1 MYNTIVLATAE
12 HARTI
17 STGMPVQ
24 YTIQWALI
32 ALVVATLTIVLFRTR
47 GRIEDDSLSA

>member
-1 MYNTIVLATAE
+1 MHTAIVLATAE
-12 HARTI
+12 HARTV

-32 ALVVATLTIVLFRTR
+32 ALVLVSLAFAILRSR
-47 GRIEDDSLSA
+47 GRVEDDSLSA